1 MTTQTETATIEN
13 NQYEGDNQN
22 FEQNFSADTGA
33 MDTNLGS
40 AGVGMEGAMSMGQGI
55 PYEAGGS
62 GTFQTTS
69 QGGLVM
75 GVGGG
80 VGDEAQDVTFS
91 TKNIDGTA
99 FGTTKTT
106 TTTTTTRYGYTQNQ
120 GAGLTTTSSSYQ
132 MGQAGGEGLVMG
144 VGGGVQDDAVDVT
157 YSTNT
162 GMKTGGQGTMTT
174 TTTTTRTQYGLGQT
188 QGQIIQGEGQ
198 VIQGEG
204 QMIQGEGAGLI
215 MGVGGGVQDDA
226 VDVTYSSNTG
236 HNLGAAGAKTTTTTT
251 TTRTEYNLGQ
261 NQGQIIQGEGSG
273 LVMGVGGG
281 IQDDV
286 VEVTYS
292 SNTGQG
298 LGAAAAK
305 TTTTTTTTET
315 QYGAGLGV
323 STGVR
328 RSVDIRKYATTKTFP

>member
-13 NQYEGDNQN
+13 NQYEDDNQN
-22 FEQNFSADTGA
+22 PEQNFYADTGA
-33 MDTNLGS
+33 IDANLG
-40 AGVGMEGAMSMGQGI
+40 ATGAGMEGAMPMGQGI
-55 PYEAGGS
+55 PYESGAS

-106 TTTTTTRYGYTQNQ
+106 TTTTTTRYEYGQNQ
-120 GAGLTTTSSSYQ
+120 GAGLATTSSSYQ

-157 YSTNT
+157 YSSNT
-162 GMKTGGQGTMTT
+162 GLKAGGQGTMTT
-174 TTTTTRTQYGLGQT
+174 TTTTTRTQYGLDQGQT
-188 QGQIIQGEGQ
+188 IQGEGQ
-198 VIQGEG
+198 V
-204 QMIQGEGAGLI
+204 IQGEGAGLI

-236 HNLGAAGAKTTTTTT
+236 HN
-251 TTRTEYNLGQ
+251 
-261 NQGQIIQGEGSG
+261 
-273 LVMGVGGG
+273 
-281 IQDDV
+281 
-286 VEVTYS
+286 
-292 SNTGQG
+292 
-298 LGAAAAK
+298 
-305 TTTTTTTTET
+305 
-315 QYGAGLGV
+315 
-323 STGVR
+323 
-328 RSVDIRKYATTKTFP
+328 